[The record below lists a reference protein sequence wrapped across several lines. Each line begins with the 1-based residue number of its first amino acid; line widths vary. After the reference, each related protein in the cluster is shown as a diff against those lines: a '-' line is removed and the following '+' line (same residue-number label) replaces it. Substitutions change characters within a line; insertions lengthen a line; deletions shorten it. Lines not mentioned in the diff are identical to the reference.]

1 MNKKLTVFLTSLLL
15 TVSLSGCASWNRF
28 TKNIGSDVNNG
39 LLRRIRVYNVDG
51 KVIFDQKG
59 KFDIDYKDHDVQYI
73 DQKNRKHNI
82 YIGSGTVIVDE
93 LK

>member
-1 MNKKLTVFLTSLLL
+1 MLL
-15 TVSLSGCASWNRF
+15 TVSLSGCASCNRF

-39 LLRRIRVYNVDG
+39 LPRRIRVYNVDG

>member
-1 MNKKLTVFLTSLLL
+1 MKKKIWLIVTGLVLML
-15 TVSLSGCASWNRF
+15 SLSGCASWERAKKD
-28 TKNIGSDVNNG
+28 TDSELGNG
-39 LLRRIRVYNVDG
+39 LPRRIRVYNVDG

-59 KFDIDYKDHDVQYI
+59 KFDIYYKDHDVQYI